1 MRITRRTTVGALA
14 AVAFANRAAAAS
26 RPMTYLFPAPS
37 FLPAFIPF
45 HVARKRGYF
54 EANNLAVTSQ
64 TAKGGVD
71 VAKQVG
77 AGNADFGNALGDT
90 PIIVRPN
97 GIPVRAVALLGQH
110 SLFQVAARKAV
121 NVKSIADLRGK
132 KIGVTSYQ
140 EAGFYALLAVLS
152 ANGLKRSDVQIEA
165 VGPAGMTELM
175 IAKALD
181 ATMTV
186 IEWADAIEAAGVP
199 LDYFRIDKFFP
210 AMPQAILASDT
221 TIKQR
226 PALVAAF
233 VKTQLQAVRDCIDD
247 PAKAARDFV
256 AIVPQ
261 YRGRE
266 AVVER
271 VLRRYVDDVYRTEPP
286 SALGRLDAARFKVVQ
301 SFYLNNKIINAPSP
315 VDTLFTNAFVS

>member
-110 SLFQVAARKAV
+110 SLFQIAARKAV
-121 NVKSIADLRGK
+121 NVKSIADLRGR

-140 EAGFYALLAVLS
+140 EAAFYALLAVLS

-186 IEWADAIEAAGVP
+186 IEWADAIEAAGVA

-266 AVVER
+266 AMVER
-271 VLRRYVDDVYRTEPP
+271 ILRRYVDDVYRTEPP
-286 SALGRLDAARFKVVQ
+286 SALGRLDAERFKVVQ

-315 VDTLFTNAFVS
+315 IDTLFTNAFVS

>member
-1 MRITRRTTVGALA
+1 MRITRRT
-14 AVAFANRAAAAS
+14 AVAGLSLAMLNRAVSAAPQ
-26 RPMTYLFPAPS
+26 PMTYLFPAPS

-54 EANNLAVTSQ
+54 EANNLVTVQ
-64 TAKGGVD
+64 TARGGVD

-110 SLFQVAARKAV
+110 SIFQVAARKTV
-121 NVKSIADLRGK
+121 NVKSLADLRGK

-140 EAGFYALLAVLS
+140 EAGYYVLLAVLN
-152 ANGLKRSDVQIEA
+152 ANGLKRGDMDIRA
-165 VGPAGMTELM
+165 VGPAGMSQLM
-175 IAKALD
+175 IAGALD

-186 IEWADAIEAAGVP
+186 LEWADQIESAGVA

-226 PALVAAF
+226 PELVAAF

-247 PAKAARDFV
+247 PARAARDFV

-261 YRGRE
+261 YTGQE
-266 AVVER
+266 AMVDR
-271 VLRRYVDDVYRTEPP
+271 VLRRYVSDVYRTDPP
-286 SALGRLDAARFKVVQ
+286 TALGKFDAERFKIVQ
-301 SFYLNNKIINAPSP
+301 AFYLANKIIPSESP
-315 VDTLFTNAFVS
+315 IDSLFTNQFVS